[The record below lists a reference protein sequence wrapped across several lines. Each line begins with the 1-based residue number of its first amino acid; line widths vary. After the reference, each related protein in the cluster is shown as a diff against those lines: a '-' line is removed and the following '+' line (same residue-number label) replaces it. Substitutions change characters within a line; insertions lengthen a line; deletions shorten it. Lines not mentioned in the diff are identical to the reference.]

1 MESKEKNTK
10 EKILEEALKLFAQS
24 GYMGTSMN
32 DIASKL
38 GVTKAALYKH
48 YKIKQEILDSIIEKM
63 KELDIERAKQ
73 YEMPEGDLE
82 KVTAEYKE
90 MAFDKIKQFTKVQF
104 LHWTEEEFSSCFRK
118 MLTLEQYREPQ
129 MAQLY
134 QNYLASGPL
143 TYMEALFS
151 GMLGDAGKA
160 SQTALDFYGP
170 IFLLYSIYDGAEDR
184 VKRNESNHIYIKY
197 RKHSR
202 VCTINGK
209 GIESSSTQLK
219 EVRDKN
225 TIPQRIPLFTLQGN
239 FDVKKLRGTYR
250 FMMNVMVK
258 TAGKGLANKPD
269 RTPEEDD
276 MLDMM
281 VNGGKRV
288 SLQNLKTVTEWYIS
302 LN

>member
-48 YKIKQEILDSIIEKM
+48 YKSKQEILDSIIEKM

-129 MAQLY
+129 MAQL
-134 QNYLASGPL
+134 
-143 TYMEALFS
+143 FS

-170 IFLLYSIYDGAEDR
+170 IFLLYSIYDGAEDKSH
-184 VKRNESNHIYIKY
+184 VIKLLEEHMDY
-197 RKHSR
+197 
-202 VCTINGK
+202 
-209 GIESSSTQLK
+209 
-219 EVRDKN
+219 
-225 TIPQRIPLFTLQGN
+225 FLQE
-239 FDVKKLRGTYR
+239 
-250 FMMNVMVK
+250 M
-258 TAGKGLANKPD
+258 
-269 RTPEEDD
+269 
-276 MLDMM
+276 
-281 VNGGKRV
+281 
-288 SLQNLKTVTEWYIS
+288 QIS
-302 LN
+302 

>member
-48 YKIKQEILDSIIEKM
+48 YKSKQEILDSIIEKM
-63 KELDIERAKQ
+63 KELDIERGKQ

-90 MAFDKIKQFTKVQF
+90 MA

-160 SQTALDFYGP
+160 RQTALDFYGP
-170 IFLLYSIYDGAEDR
+170 IFLLYSIYDGAEDKSH
-184 VKRNESNHIYIKY
+184 VIKLLEEHMDY
-197 RKHSR
+197 
-202 VCTINGK
+202 
-209 GIESSSTQLK
+209 
-219 EVRDKN
+219 
-225 TIPQRIPLFTLQGN
+225 FLQE
-239 FDVKKLRGTYR
+239 
-250 FMMNVMVK
+250 M
-258 TAGKGLANKPD
+258 
-269 RTPEEDD
+269 
-276 MLDMM
+276 
-281 VNGGKRV
+281 
-288 SLQNLKTVTEWYIS
+288 QIS
-302 LN
+302 